1 MSVDRQAVPSAEL
14 DHVVDT
20 LAARL
25 AALPHGVAR
34 AAVEA
39 VDAATES
46 TTHGLQ
52 KANELFGRLFA
63 EPVAGRLARAAL
75 AAGAHTRDGERRL
88 EAIVD
93 KLT

>member
-1 MSVDRQAVPSAEL
+1 MLAEL

-20 LAARL
+20 LAARI
-25 AALPHGVAR
+25 AVLPHGVAR

-52 KANELFGRLFA
+52 KANELFGRLLV
-63 EPVAGRLARAAL
+63 EPVVGRFTRAAL
-75 AAGAHTRDGERRL
+75 AAGAHTRDGERHL
-88 EAIVD
+88 EALVD
-93 KLT
+93 KLTGQYT